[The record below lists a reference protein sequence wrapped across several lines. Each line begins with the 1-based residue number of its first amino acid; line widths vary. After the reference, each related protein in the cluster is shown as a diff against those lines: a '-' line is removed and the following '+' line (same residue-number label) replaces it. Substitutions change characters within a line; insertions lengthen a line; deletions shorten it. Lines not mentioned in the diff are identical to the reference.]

1 MAEVLVPPQF
11 YIANKNPEV
20 LETLRKC
27 FAWQMSDSI
36 LCVWHWC
43 SFVPPRLSKVVKT
56 VVGERDRLP
65 FPMY

>member
-36 LCVWHWC
+36 LCVC
-43 SFVPPRLSKVVKT
+43 GIGVPLFHHVSAK
-56 VVGERDRLP
+56 L
-65 FPMY
+65 